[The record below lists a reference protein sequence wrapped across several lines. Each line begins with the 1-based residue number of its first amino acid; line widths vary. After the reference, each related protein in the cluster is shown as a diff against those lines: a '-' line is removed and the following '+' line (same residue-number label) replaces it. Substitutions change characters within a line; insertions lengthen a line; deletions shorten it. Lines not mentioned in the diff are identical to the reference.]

1 MKLEEIGFYTLE
13 DKRAANVSEHSP
25 LWRCELILTD
35 ACNFKCPYCRG
46 LREDCAGTMPYE
58 KARDIVALWTSQ
70 GLRNIRFSGG
80 EPTLYK
86 RLPDLVRQA
95 KKGRVRRIAISTN
108 GSNTMEYYRHLIDC
122 GVNDFS
128 VSLDACCSSVG
139 DIMAGVTGSWG
150 KVIDNIAELSKLT
163 YVTVGVVFTD
173 ETIGTIKEV
182 IEFAHNLGVA
192 DIRIISAA
200 QFNEP
205 IVKLEISDE
214 ILNAYPIL
222 KYRVDNFRKGNNV
235 RGMSVGDNPQCPLV
249 LDDMA
254 VAGEFHFPCII
265 YLREGGDPT
274 GRIDSGRVRE
284 ERKEWFEKTN
294 CHEDKIC
301 RDSCLEICIFFRNKV
316 RDLNLIY
323 K

>member
-58 KARDIVALWTSQ
+58 KARDVVKLWTDN

-86 RLPDLVRQA
+86 RLPDLIKQA
-95 KKGRVRRIAISTN
+95 KEDGVKRIAVSTN
-108 GSNTMEYYRHLIDC
+108 GSNTMEYYRHLFDC

-128 VSLDACCSSVG
+128 ISLDACCSSVG
-139 DIMAGVTGSWG
+139 DIMAGVTGSWE
-150 KVIDNIAELSKLT
+150 KVVENIQALSELT

-173 ETIGTIKEV
+173 ETIGTIKGV

-205 IVKLEISDE
+205 VYKIEISDE
-214 ILNAYPIL
+214 ILDAHPIL
-222 KYRVDNFRKGNNV
+222 KFRVNNFRSRKNV
-235 RGMSVGDNPQCPLV
+235 RGMSELDNPQCPLV

-254 VAGEFHFPCII
+254 VAGEWHFPCII
-265 YLREGGDPT
+265 YLREGGDPI

-284 ERKEWFEKTN
+284 ERKEWFEKTD
-294 CHEDKIC
+294 CYKDKRC
-301 RDSCLEICIFFRNKV
+301 RESCLDVCLFYSNKV
-316 RDLNLIY
+316 RELNPIY